1 VTYDR
6 QTDSLTVCL
15 CDERIKEGDEVR
27 PGRIDVP
34 YAKWRQYAP
43 EDTVR
48 FYALRLQEAG
58 MIKSTPQKILAQG
71 TDWRFFNELKKEL
84 KG

>member
-1 VTYDR
+1 MREIPYGRWREYD
-6 QTDSLTVCL
+6 
-15 CDERIKEGDEVR
+15 
-27 PGRIDVP
+27 
-34 YAKWRQYAP
+34 A

-48 FYALRLQEAG
+48 FYALRLHEAG
-58 MIKSTPQKILAQG
+58 IIKSSPQKILAG